1 MTIHTDPGRRSTLC
15 VVTKNAHIPSL
26 TCSICDT
33 EVVELDDMP
42 WCPTCLLWVVPLD
55 VFVNAA

>member
-1 MTIHTDPGRRSTLC
+1 MP
-15 VVTKNAHIPSL
+15 K
-26 TCSICDT
+26 CSICDT

-42 WCPTCLLWVVPLD
+42 WCPTCLTWVLPLD